1 MKVKSL
7 GFKIFLAAAMVLFGI
22 CALPCFGK
30 FAVSVA
36 EKYLGRTLR
45 DAPRWMEVVMHC
57 SFIGIFAV
65 LITAFLSFVSLG
77 KKIAGYIK
85 NEYGLFFK
93 ELKMSRAIF
102 VSARV

>member
-22 CALPCFGK
+22 CALPCFGN

-45 DAPRWMEVVMHC
+45 DAPRWMGECELFSVNSVGC
-57 SFIGIFAV
+57 
-65 LITAFLSFVSLG
+65 G
-77 KKIAGYIK
+77 KKI
-85 NEYGLFFK
+85 
-93 ELKMSRAIF
+93 
-102 VSARV
+102 